1 MLLRFLRHLRDDYV
15 LATLNDCEDARASE
29 LEAKGRVE
37 VAKQAA
43 LVTLLAIGCL
53 MVVRFAGN
61 EADTSWASQL
71 LSFLGLKGASS
82 QLVQAM
88 DAKNPDSKL
97 WRRVWWAAFRVL
109 GYGVIP
115 ALLAPR
121 LLSMRAS
128 DLGARAGDLR
138 RHVKVYFGLFCLM
151 MPVIFAAS
159 FGAGF
164 QAKYPYYNLAK
175 GEPLWPRF
183 VLWELLYAANFAAL
197 EFFFRGFLVH
207 AMRPRLGYGAI
218 FAMMI
223 PYAMIHFGKPLPEAI
238 GSVLTGFVLG
248 TLSVKH
254 KSIWG
259 GVFLHVSAACSMD
272 FYSLWHRGL
281 LF

>member
-1 MLLRFLRHLRDDYV
+1 MLGRLYRHVRDDYV
-15 LATLNDCEDARASE
+15 LAALNDCEDARTAE
-29 LEAKGRVE
+29 LAAKGR
-37 VAKQAA
+37 AFSARQAA
-43 LVTLLAIGCL
+43 LATLLAIACL
-53 MVVRFAGN
+53 MIVRFAGN
-61 EADTSWASQL
+61 EADTAWASQL
-71 LSFLGLKGASS
+71 LSLLGLKGAAAS
-82 QLVQAM
+82 LTQAM
-88 DAKNPDSKL
+88 DAKNADSRL

-109 GYGVIP
+109 GYGLVP

-121 LLSMRAS
+121 LLHMSAS
-128 DLGARAGDLR
+128 ALGARAGDLR
-138 RHVKVYFGLFCLM
+138 RHARVYLALFCVM

-197 EFFFRGFLVH
+197 EFYFRGFLVH
-207 AMRPRLGYGAI
+207 ALRPRLGYGAI
-218 FAMMI
+218 FAMMM

-238 GSVLTGFVLG
+238 GSVLTGFALG

-259 GVFLHVSAACSMD
+259 GVFLHISAACSMD
-272 FYSLWHRGL
+272 FYSLWHRGM